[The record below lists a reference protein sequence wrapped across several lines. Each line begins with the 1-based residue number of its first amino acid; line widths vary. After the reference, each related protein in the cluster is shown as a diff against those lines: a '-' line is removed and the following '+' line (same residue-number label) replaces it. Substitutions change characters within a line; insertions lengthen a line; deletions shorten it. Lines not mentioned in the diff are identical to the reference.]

1 MFGFSFAELI
11 LVLLVILFFIKPQ
24 DLPEIARFIGKTI
37 FHAKKLYNEA
47 KDSLKQLEKEF
58 EIDNLKQEFN
68 QAITEEE
75 IKHNKNDETII
86 IDMHGNEHRVNNI
99 ANLRQDL
106 NSEELSQEIA
116 KNNQENQQKL
126 NSNNI

>member
-24 DLPEIARFIGKTI
+24 DLPEIARFIVKTI

-75 IKHNKNDETII
+75 IKHHEAECDKVQSAKNERD
-86 IDMHGNEHRVNNI
+86 V
-99 ANLRQDL
+99 LRARISGQKQRLQDL
-106 NSEELSQEIA
+106 GGTP
-116 KNNQENQQKL
+116 
-126 NSNNI
+126 

>member
-86 IDMHGNEHRVNNI
+86 IDMHGNEHRVNNL
-99 ANLRQDL
+99 NELRGDL
-106 NSEELSQEIA
+106 SKDELMAEIEQNNA
-116 KNNQENQQKL
+116 KNISKDL
-126 NSNNI
+126 